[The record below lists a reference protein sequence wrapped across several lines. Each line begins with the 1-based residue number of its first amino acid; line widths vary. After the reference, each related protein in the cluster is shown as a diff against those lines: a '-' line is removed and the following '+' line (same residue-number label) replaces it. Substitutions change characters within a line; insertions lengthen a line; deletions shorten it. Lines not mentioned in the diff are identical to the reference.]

1 MANDDGFLQGDN
13 EPAASRVILVGALVS
28 ALIFMVVFSILYP
41 GQNYPVISD
50 FETFGALTGG
60 IWFFILGAMIRI
72 FAILATMSTQAT
84 RE

>member
-13 EPAASRVILVGALVS
+13 DPAASRVKLVGALVS

-60 IWFFILGAMIRI
+60 IWFFILGAMFGI
-72 FAILATMSTQAT
+72 FAILATMITEAT

>member
-60 IWFFILGAMIRI
+60 IWFFILGAMFGI
-72 FAILATMSTQAT
+72 FAILATMITEAT

>member
-60 IWFFILGAMIRI
+60 IWFFILGAMFGI
-72 FAILATMSTQAT
+72 FAILATMITEGT

>member
-1 MANDDGFLQGDN
+1 MTNDDGFLQGDN

-60 IWFFILGAMIRI
+60 IWFFILGIMLGFFSLLAN
-72 FAILATMSTQAT
+72 ILFKAVQD
-84 RE
+84 

>member
-28 ALIFMVVFSILYP
+28 ALIFMVVFRILYP

-50 FETFGALTGG
+50 FEPFGALTGG
-60 IWFFILGAMIRI
+60 IWFFILGAMFGI
-72 FAILATMSTQAT
+72 FALLATMITDVT
-84 RE
+84 RQ

>member
-60 IWFFILGAMIRI
+60 IWFFILGAMSGI
-72 FAILATMSTQAT
+72 FAILATMITEAT

>member
-60 IWFFILGAMIRI
+60 IWFFIIGAMFGI
-72 FAILATMSTQAT
+72 FAILATMITEAT

>member
-28 ALIFMVVFSILYP
+28 TLIFMVVFSILYP

-60 IWFFILGAMIRI
+60 IWFFILGAMFGI
-72 FAILATMSTQAT
+72 FAILATMITEVT

>member
-60 IWFFILGAMIRI
+60 IWFFILGAMFGI
-72 FAILATMSTQAT
+72 FAILATMITEVT